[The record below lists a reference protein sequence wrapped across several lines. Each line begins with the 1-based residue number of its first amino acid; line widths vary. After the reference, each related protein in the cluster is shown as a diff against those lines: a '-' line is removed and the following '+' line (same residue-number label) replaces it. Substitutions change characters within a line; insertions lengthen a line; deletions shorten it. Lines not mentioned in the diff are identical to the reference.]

1 MTFDHRGL
9 LYLASRQKSF
19 FGDFSKK
26 VYQNNRRSMEELK
39 YNNKQTVA
47 NSDPGS
53 LRETP
58 NGWMFASEKVVDIHR
73 ICYEVVL

>member
-1 MTFDHRGL
+1 
-9 LYLASRQKSF
+9 
-19 FGDFSKK
+19 
-26 VYQNNRRSMEELK
+26 MEELK